1 MLLTTFES
9 VGKSIEGA
17 GKSLAIHCL
26 VVIAKYW
33 CLPVQEESVNLPFSR
48 EELYINWRGVWNKAL
63 SDLMQCQILLVIHN
77 WIQWNLEGELVIYQ
91 KSLKA
96 FLQAPLQ
103 FAGRQ
108 IKEYK

>member
-33 CLPVQEESVNLPFSR
+33 FLLVQEESVNLPFSR
-48 EELYINWRGVWNKAL
+48 EELYINLPADKSRSINN
-63 SDLMQCQILLVIHN
+63 CFIL
-77 WIQWNLEGELVIYQ
+77 
-91 KSLKA
+91 
-96 FLQAPLQ
+96 AP
-103 FAGRQ
+103 
-108 IKEYK
+108 